1 MFEIDWQQ
9 AWFRGFEVHG
19 QAIVK
24 LWHDLGSL
32 PMALNRYAEG
42 GLLDLDA
49 DVSPWP
55 SVSPLRAKGVVGLP
69 RFVPQAQLPTSVAYE
84 SFIYDTH
91 CVPTRENLHDFF
103 NALCWFRYPLTK
115 AYLNAEQA
123 KTLKRLGPASER
135 GALRDAL
142 TLLDENA
149 CFVWCESEMWHALQK
164 HDWLDAFWRQRDAW
178 ASVRVELF
186 GHALLEKLCKPY
198 KAITAHAV
206 HVQPVVA
213 HRGVQGLQEPSDAW
227 RDAQMLSALRSLNL
241 SSKPFQALPVLGVP
255 GWSLDNAQLS
265 FYEDDKVFRPKKQD
279 TLRQKSLKS
288 KA

>member
-1 MFEIDWQQ
+1 MLEIDWQQ
-9 AWFRGFEVHG
+9 AWLRGFEAHG
-19 QAIVK
+19 RAIVE

-32 PMALNRYAEG
+32 PKALNRYAQS

-49 DVSPWP
+49 HVSPWP
-55 SVSPLRAKGVVGLP
+55 HVSPLSANGVRGLP
-69 RFVPQAQLPTSVAYE
+69 RFVPQAQLPASVAYE

-123 KTLKRLGPASER
+123 KTLERLGSASER

-149 CFVWCESEMWHALQK
+149 CFIWCEDEMWHALHN
-164 HDWLDAFWRQRDAW
+164 HDWLDAFWRQRAAW
-178 ASVRVELF
+178 TRVRVELF

-206 HVQPVVA
+206 HVQPVA
-213 HRGVQGLQEPSDAW
+213 AQWDDQGLQEPSDAW
-227 RDAQMLSALRSLNL
+227 RDAQMLNTLRALNL

-265 FYEDDKVFRPKKQD
+265 FYEDEHVFRAKKQGA
-279 TLRQKSLKS
+279 LRQERAKS